1 MSLTGE
7 QYLSVTRVY
16 IEKMTEF
23 MLRDLD
29 EDVSTFPTLNG
40 VEQAYKQAYWRK
52 RVDLAFGTFDQVSR
66 TPANDEAKWALILE
80 VYGHLFRDLPSTTI
94 RPDVKGRLDW
104 LKRRIAKEF
113 EVEFTRLIN
122 VKVILSP
129 IEQIFLMEWKFA
141 DLDKKLKVHL
151 CPHEPVSTENGSYS
165 VDFLIVPDD
174 PLLDKINVAIELDGH
189 EFHEKTKG
197 QVQKDK
203 ARERAIVQQ
212 GVTVLRFSGSEV
224 VRNTRGCVEEVE
236 TFLRRTMGQGH
247 ASVLLK

>member
-1 MSLTGE
+1 MALTGK
-7 QYLSVTRVY
+7 QFLSVTRVA
-16 IEKMTEF
+16 IEKLAELA
-23 MLRDLD
+23 LRDLN
-29 EDVSTFPTLNG
+29 EDLSAYPTLD
-40 VEQAYKQAYWRK
+40 VADQTYKQAYWRK
-52 RVDLAFGTFDQVSR
+52 YVNLACGVSEQVSR
-66 TPANDEAKWALILE
+66 TPANEEAKWTLILE
-80 VYGHLFRDLPSTTI
+80 VYGHLFPDLPSTTM
-94 RPDVKGRLDW
+94 RPDVQGRLDW

-122 VKVILSP
+122 VKAITSP

-141 DLDKKLKVHL
+141 GLDKKLKVRL

-174 PLLDKINVAIELDGH
+174 PLLDKIKVAIELDGH
-189 EFHEKTKG
+189 EFHEKTKD
-197 QVQKDK
+197 QVRKDK

-236 TFLRRTMGQGH
+236 KFLRRTMSQCQ